1 MFHGEYKM
9 PGGKLVIVEF
19 RLDGNRLCDVV
30 VSGDFFLYP
39 DEVLFDITGALEGM
53 PADLDETNV
62 AARVEA
68 AIPAGAEVLGT
79 SPEGIAIAAQRA
91 LEGAGAP

>member
-1 MFHGEYKM
+1 MLHGEYKQ

-19 RLDGNRLCDVV
+19 RLDGDRLRDVV

-39 DEVLFDITGALEGM
+39 DEILFGITRALEGM
-53 PADLDETNV
+53 PADLDVASV
-62 AARVEA
+62 AARVQA

-79 SPEGIAIAAQRA
+79 SPDGIAIATRRA
-91 LEGAGAP
+91 LEGAAAP

>member
-1 MFHGEYKM
+1 VFHGEYKM

-79 SPEGIAIAAQRA
+79 SPEGIAIAARRA

>member
-19 RLDGNRLCDVV
+19 RLAGNRLSDVV

-39 DEVLFDITGALEGM
+39 DEVLLDITGALEGM
-53 PADLDETNV
+53 PADLVETGV
-62 AARVEA
+62 AARVRA
-68 AIPAGAEVLGT
+68 AIPAGAELLGT
-79 SPEGIAIAAQRA
+79 SPEAIAIATRRA
-91 LEGAGAP
+91 LDGAGAP

>member
-1 MFHGEYKM
+1 VLHGEYKQ

-19 RLDGNRLCDVV
+19 RLDGNRLADVV

-39 DEVLFDITGALEGM
+39 DEVLIDITGALEGM
-53 PADLDETNV
+53 PTDLEETSI
-62 AARVEA
+62 AARVRA

-79 SPEGIAIAAQRA
+79 SPEGIAIATTRA
-91 LEGAGAP
+91 LAGTGAP